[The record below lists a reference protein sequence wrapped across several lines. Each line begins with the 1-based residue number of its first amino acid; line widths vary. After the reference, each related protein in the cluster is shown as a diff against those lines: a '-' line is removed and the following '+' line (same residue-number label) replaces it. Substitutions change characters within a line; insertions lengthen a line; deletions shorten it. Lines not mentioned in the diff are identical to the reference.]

1 MRKCPF
7 CGKEPYTGFPQL
19 MYLDDLEKWSFQHC
33 CNENGGIAVFITADT
48 KEELFELWEHGVK
61 NAADA

>member
-7 CGKEPYTGFPQL
+7 CGKEPDMGFPWL
-19 MYLDDLEKWSFQHC
+19 MYLDEIEKWSLQHL
-33 CNENGGIAVFITADT
+33 CNEGIAVFITADT